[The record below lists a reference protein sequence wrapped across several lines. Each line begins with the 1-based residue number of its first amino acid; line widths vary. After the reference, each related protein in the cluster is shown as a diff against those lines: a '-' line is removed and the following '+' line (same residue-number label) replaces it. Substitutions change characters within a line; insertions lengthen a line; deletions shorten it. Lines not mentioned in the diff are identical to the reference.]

1 MRRVKIFVLVWVL
14 CLLCTGCAAVSA
26 PSPIEKATAVP
37 LPTAAPTAAP
47 TPTVKP
53 TPTVSPSPAP
63 TPSAEE
69 TVLAGMT
76 LEEKAAQLFFVRC
89 PDVGAKEMIEKMQP
103 GGLLLFGRDFA
114 GLTAEQVKET
124 LSGYQTAA
132 EIPLLIGADEE
143 GGTVVRVSQNPLLA
157 PKRFPSPR
165 DLYAQGGKKAVRDAE
180 AEKCGLLQELGIYV
194 NFAPVCDLSDDPAA
208 FMYARSLGLSPEE
221 TAAVIGD
228 MVSVYEEK
236 QMGCVLKHFPGY
248 GNAADTH
255 TGTAFDDRPWET
267 FETEDLLPFAAGIEA
282 GADCILVSHSIVSC
296 VDGEK
301 PASLSP
307 VWHDVLRGKL
317 QFDGVIITD
326 DLAMGAV
333 GDYTDG
339 ASAAVAAVLA
349 GNDMLCCSDFDTQY
363 AAVLA
368 AVHNGEI
375 TEERLDES
383 VLRILQWKN
392 EMGLLIK

>member
-165 DLYAQGGKKAVRDAE
+165 DLYAQGGKTAVRDAE